1 MQNLTVSLS
10 ENVLKLTLTSKDEFK
25 SLSAQV
31 DPSMVKGHEIT
42 DVQGFTGVLQNL
54 VKEIT
59 AKNSRSYRLNFL
71 VEPADVILKF
81 VVVNKKNGD
90 PDEQILEEIKT
101 KLEGES
107 LEDLYFSY
115 EKIAPFVYQ
124 FVGIKKE
131 KLEKYLEISNSL
143 GIELRSV
150 VPWLLLLPKMVANS
164 EACIFISNNNGS
176 QTIALSEL
184 NGIYFSGVYE
194 TNRTSKE
201 LGNLVSELSV
211 YKRIAPITKIYT
223 LTDEQYSFDENYKVI
238 PLIPSGEEF
247 KELKGFE
254 LHAVLDKLLE
264 EDPSLPTAQ
273 ANLLQLFPLPAVSN
287 KNSALVYVSAVMVAL
302 VILGGAFVLLS
313 DNGIGDITSRLARET
328 QDDTAVLGDLG
339 DAEDPELE
347 ESEEPEAVE
356 LNRED
361 LIIRVE
367 NASNIDG
374 VASRTRE
381 FLAEKG
387 YVLEQIE
394 IGNAEETGRENTLL
408 RFKDSKMM
416 YASLVSQDMEENYEV
431 ITGGGLDEN
440 SEFDL
445 LILVGIN

>member
-1 MQNLTVSLS
+1 MN
-10 ENVLKLTLTSKDEFK
+10 
-25 SLSAQV
+25 
-31 DPSMVKGHEIT
+31 
-42 DVQGFTGVLQNL
+42 
-54 VKEIT
+54 
-59 AKNSRSYRLNFL
+59 
-71 VEPADVILKF
+71 
-81 VVVNKKNGD
+81 
-90 PDEQILEEIKT
+90 
-101 KLEGES
+101 

-131 KLEKYLEISNSL
+131 KLEKYLEISNNL

-150 VPWLLLLPKMVANS
+150 VPWLLLLPKMVPNS
-164 EACIFISNNNGS
+164 EPCIFISNNNGS

-184 NGIYFSGVYE
+184 NGIYFSDIYE

-201 LGNLVSELSV
+201 LGSLVSELSV

-264 EDPSLPTAQ
+264 EDLSLPTTQ
-273 ANLLQLFPLPAVSN
+273 VNLLQLLPLPAVAN
-287 KNSALVYVSAVMVAL
+287 KNSALVYVSAVVAAL
-302 VILGGAFVLLS
+302 VILAGVFVLFS
-313 DNGIGDITSRLARET
+313 ANGIGDITGRLARDT

-339 DAEDPELE
+339 DAEDTEPEGP
-347 ESEEPEAVE
+347 EEPEAVE

-361 LIIRVE
+361 LAIRVE

-374 VASRTRE
+374 VASQTRE
-381 FLAEKG
+381 FLTEKG
-387 YVLEQIE
+387 YVFEQIE
-394 IGNAEETGRENTLL
+394 IGNAGETGQENTLL

-431 ITGGGLDEN
+431 LTEGGLDED
-440 SEFDL
+440 SDFDL
-445 LILVGIN
+445 LILVGTN